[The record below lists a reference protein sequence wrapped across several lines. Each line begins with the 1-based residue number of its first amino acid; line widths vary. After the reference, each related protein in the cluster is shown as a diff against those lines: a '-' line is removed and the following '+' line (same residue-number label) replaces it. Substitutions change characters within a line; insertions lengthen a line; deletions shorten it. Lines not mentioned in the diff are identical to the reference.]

1 MGFKYLNK
9 GEDIFDGDDGEDVYA
24 NEAQLTARLE
34 YFEEQIA
41 QMNESTPTEERIKA
55 LLEIGRIQV
64 ERYKGADAWEKAWT
78 AFMLAQDDELWELA
92 VEACDVMFLS
102 EGPDALVALGHALWL
117 GITFPIDPEITVAML
132 QHLVEESPEEAD
144 TRAVAAT
151 VAHYVT
157 SMRCGPDDDL
167 TFFTSQMLA
176 SVADKHSH
184 VTDQTTFDMW
194 HRTLQ
199 LDKPEVF
206 LPKLSGAV
214 DQLVEDKWWIDRD
227 AIRAK
232 LEAENPNDNED

>member
-9 GEDIFDGDDGEDVYA
+9 EQDIFDGDDGEDVYA
-24 NEAQLTARLE
+24 NEEQLQARLAYFEAQLAGLSE
-34 YFEEQIA
+34 NA
-41 QMNESTPTEERIKA
+41 PTEDRIKN

-64 ERYKGADAWEKAWT
+64 ERYKGADAWEKAFT
-78 AFMLAQDDELWELA
+78 AFTLAQDDELWELA

-151 VAHYVT
+151 VAHYIT
-157 SMRCGPDDDL
+157 SMRCGEEDDL

-184 VTDQTTFDMW
+184 VTDQSTFDLW
-194 HRTLQ
+194 RRTLE
-199 LDKPEVF
+199 LDKPDVF
-206 LPKLSGAV
+206 LKKLSGAI
-214 DQLVEDKWWIDRD
+214 DQLVEGKWWIDKD
-227 AIRAK
+227 KIRTK
-232 LEAENPNDNED
+232 LDNENQN

>member
-9 GEDIFDGDDGEDVYA
+9 NQDIFDGEDGEDAYA
-24 NEAQLTARLE
+24 NETQLKARLA
-34 YFEEQIA
+34 YFENQLST
-41 QMNESTPTEERIKA
+41 MNEQTDVQEKIKN

-64 ERYKGADAWEKAWT
+64 ERYKGADAWEKAFT
-78 AFMLAQDDELWELA
+78 AFTLAQEHTLWELA

-132 QHLVEESPEEAD
+132 QHLVEESPEEAN

-157 SMRCGPDDDL
+157 SMRCGAEDEL

-184 VTDQTTFDMW
+184 VSDQSTFDLW
-194 HRTLQ
+194 RRTLE
-199 LDKPEVF
+199 LDKPEIF
-206 LPKLSGAV
+206 LKKLSGAI
-214 DQLVEDKWWIDRD
+214 DQLVDGKWWIDRD
-227 AIRAK
+227 AIRAQ
-232 LEAENPNDNED
+232 LELENKN

>member
-1 MGFKYLNK
+1 MGFKYLSK
-9 GEDIFDGDDGEDVYA
+9 DADIFDGEDGEDVYA
-24 NEAQLTARLE
+24 NEGQLTSRLE
-34 YFEEQIA
+34 YFEAELA
-41 QMNESTPTEERIKA
+41 KMNEGAPVEERIKN

-64 ERYKGADAWEKAWT
+64 ERYKGADAWEKAFT
-78 AFMLAQDDELWELA
+78 AFSLAQEDELWELA

-132 QHLVEESPEEAD
+132 QHLLEESPEEAD

-151 VAHYVT
+151 AAHYVT

-206 LPKLSGAV
+206 LKKLSGAI
-214 DQLVEDKWWIDRD
+214 DQLVEDKWWVDRD

-232 LEAENPNDNED
+232 LENETST

>member
-24 NEAQLTARLE
+24 NEEQLKARLV
-34 YFEEQIA
+34 YFKGQLAE
-41 QMNESTPTEERIKA
+41 MNEGMPTEERIKN

-78 AFMLAQDDELWELA
+78 AFTLAQNDELWELA

-144 TRAVAAT
+144 TRAVAAAA
-151 VAHYVT
+151 AHYVT
-157 SMRCGPDDDL
+157 SMRCGADDDL

-199 LDKPEVF
+199 LDKPDVF
-206 LPKLSGAV
+206 LKKLSGAI
-214 DQLVEDKWWIDRD
+214 DQLVEEKWWVDRD

-232 LEAENPNDNED
+232 LEAENSSETKG